1 MKFVRTFLAVA
12 IVSLTFIGCKEAEVT
27 EGYLR
32 LNAAAKWDGT
42 PLVIGD
48 TYTDVMNR
56 PILVEQFR
64 TYISNIS
71 VTDSDGTEHRLKG
84 VEQLNFNEPWSSDFW
99 LPAGNYTQIKFA
111 MGVPSSLNTDVDPAS
126 YPNDNPLSIF
136 GAEGMFWTWASGYIF
151 TKFEGKTAF
160 DGDASN
166 MTNSYAFH
174 VGTDQFYQEHIF
186 AIDFE
191 IGEEREDLTIEFD
204 ADKFLFNADDTIDLA
219 EDNLTHTMDNMP
231 LAMRFMELYNSA
243 IRVKK

>member
-1 MKFVRTFLAVA
+1 
-12 IVSLTFIGCKEAEVT
+12 
-27 EGYLR
+27 
-32 LNAAAKWDGT
+32 
-42 PLVIGD
+42 
-48 TYTDVMNR
+48 
-56 PILVEQFR
+56 
-64 TYISNIS
+64 
-71 VTDSDGTEHRLKG
+71 
-84 VEQLNFNEPWSSDFW
+84 
-99 LPAGNYTQIKFA
+99 
-111 MGVPSSLNTDVDPAS
+111 
-126 YPNDNPLSIF
+126 
-136 GAEGMFWTWASGYIF
+136 
-151 TKFEGKTAF
+151 
-160 DGDASN
+160 